1 MLRYLTSG
9 ESHGKCMLAILDG
22 MPAGLKVEESLVN
35 EDLSRR
41 MAGYGRGARMKIEA
55 DKAEILSGLRR
66 SRTIGSPLA
75 VMIRNVDQSID
86 KLPII
91 LDPRP
96 GHADLAGAI
105 KYGFSDV
112 RDVLERA
119 SARETVARVSVG
131 AICKMLLAEF
141 GIRIASHVLVIGN
154 VESRPSELGFR
165 QIVTLSEKSPVR
177 CADSAAS
184 RLMKKEIDMA
194 AAEGDTL
201 GGVFE
206 VIINGVPPGLG
217 SYAQWDRR
225 LNGILAGAM
234 MSIQAV
240 KGVEFGAG
248 FNIATKRGSM
258 VHDEIFYSKY
268 EGFFR
273 KTNNAGG
280 IEGGMTNGEDIRIRA
295 CMKPIATLSK
305 PLASVNIKTKKPFK
319 ATVERS
325 DTCAVPAAGVIGE
338 AVAAVEIANAMIEKF
353 GGDSVSEM
361 KRNFDGYLEQIK
373 KF

>member
-9 ESHGKCMLAILDG
+9 ESHGKCLLAILDG
-22 MPAGLKVEESLVN
+22 MPAGLKVEESSIN
-35 EDLSRR
+35 EDLRRR
-41 MAGYGRGARMKIEA
+41 MYGYGRGARMKIEA
-55 DKAEILSGLRR
+55 DKTEILSGLRR
-66 SRTIGSPLA
+66 SRTIGSPIA

-86 KLPII
+86 KLPAI
-91 LDPRP
+91 LEPRP
-96 GHADLAGAI
+96 GHADLAGVI
-105 KYGFSDV
+105 KYGLGDV

-131 AICKMLLAEF
+131 AICKMLLSEF
-141 GIRIASHVLVIGN
+141 GIRIASHVTAVGN
-154 VESRPSELGFR
+154 VQSRPNKLGFG

-184 RLMKKEIDMA
+184 RLMTKEIDRA
-194 AAEGDTL
+194 AADGDTL

-206 VIINGVPPGLG
+206 IIVSGVPAGLG
-217 SYAQWDRR
+217 SHTQWDRR
-225 LNGILAGAM
+225 LNGTLAGAL

-240 KGVEFGAG
+240 KGVEIGGGFGLA
-248 FNIATKRGSM
+248 AKRGSA
-258 VHDEIFYSKY
+258 VHDEIFYSK
-268 EGFFR
+268 EKGFYR

-280 IEGGMTNGEDIRIRA
+280 IEGGMTNGEDIKIQVA
-295 CMKPIATLSK
+295 MKPIATLSR

-338 AVAAVEIANAMIEKF
+338 SVAAMVIANAMIEKF
-353 GGDSVSEM
+353 GGDSVVEM
-361 KRNFDGYLEQIK
+361 KRNYEGYLAQVK
-373 KF
+373 RF